1 MTKLKAVKHD
11 LSVLIHVLRAGKP
24 GAKVL
29 EFCVETVMELL
40 SGCYVVLDRDRAR
53 KAVRSEMVSLLFA
66 VATGRVKAEN
76 PRDFASYLWNRW
88 RRLVRNLLE
97 EEAIRPAEFVY
108 LSQVENPEGVP
119 WVDEF
124 LFKFETD
131 VPHTPRKRK
140 KQRRGFTR
148 EETRRR
154 EAAVLRIR
162 EFFPGCLG
170 KRPNPRQ
177 PSLF

>member
-1 MTKLKAVKHD
+1 MRGIKHD
-11 LSVLIHVLRAGKP
+11 LSILIHVLRAGKP
-24 GAKVL
+24 GGRVL
-29 EFCVETVMELL
+29 DFCVETVCELVE
-40 SGCYVVLDRDRAR
+40 GCYFVLDCDRVR
-53 KAVRSEMVSLLFA
+53 KMVRAEMISLLWA
-66 VATGRVKAEN
+66 VAGGKVRTENQAE
-76 PRDFASYLWNRW
+76 FANYLWRRW
-88 RRLVRNLLE
+88 RRLVLNLLE

-119 WVDEF
+119 WADEF

-131 VPHTPRKRK
+131 VPDTPRKRK

-162 EFFPGCLG
+162 EFFPGCLEE
-170 KRPNPRQ
+170 RPNPRQ